1 MILYCRL
8 NFFFILLVTTISKVQ
23 SFSWPLWIQ
32 SEHCYER
39 IVICERYDSSNPTC
53 SNQAGYLGSNGF
65 RVIGGENELE
75 IEGRSVLLQP
85 GGGIVA
91 GGGKIWMATIG
102 LMETTDV
109 LTPSYNIDLIECESR
124 GVSLVNGVTTIT
136 GTYGFLCGSEVIEPA
151 QTAIEYFKDLRTCND
166 SQSHVILVAVRQGM

>member
-8 NFFFILLVTTISKVQ
+8 NFSFILLVTTISEVQ

-39 IVICERYDSSNPTC
+39 IVICERYDSSDPTC

-85 GGGIVA
+85 SGGIVVSDSI
-91 GGGKIWMATIG
+91 IWMATIG

-109 LTPSYNIDLIECESR
+109 LTPSYNIDLIECDSG
-124 GVSLVNGVTTIT
+124 GVSLVIGATIT
-136 GTYGFLCGSEVIEPA
+136 ATYGFLCGSEIIEPA
-151 QTAIEYFKDLRTCND
+151 QTAIEYFKDLGTCND
-166 SQSHVILVAVRQGM
+166 SQSHVILVAVRQGI